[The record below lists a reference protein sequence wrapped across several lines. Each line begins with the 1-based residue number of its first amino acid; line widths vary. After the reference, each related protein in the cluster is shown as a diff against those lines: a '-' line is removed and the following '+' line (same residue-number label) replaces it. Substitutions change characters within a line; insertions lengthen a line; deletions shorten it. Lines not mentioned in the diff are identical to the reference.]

1 MDPKKKKS
9 SIGTW
14 LASLGILLITFGSKL
29 KVLFPLLKV
38 GKFLPTFLTMILSI
52 WAYTLIAPFQV
63 AFGLVMMILIH
74 EIGHVLAAKQRG
86 LPVSAPAFIPF
97 VGAFIT
103 MKKQPRDAETEAFI
117 ALGGP
122 LLGTVGAL
130 GCWILGYVTGDSFYY
145 MIAYIGFFLNVFN
158 LVPIHPLDGGR
169 IVVAISRWF
178 WVLGLIMGL
187 VLIIYLRSILLSI
200 IYVMFVYQL
209 YAKYVR
215 KKKPKKQE
223 RSRIEILSVK
233 LDPHRF
239 AEVGAYIPS
248 ELHRRELD
256 YRYYTVLAS
265 KRAFLDVFYPGL
277 GRIATIPDLHAE
289 IKRVYLIRTQ
299 MTDDGKVEFAIEM
312 EYRPFYQDNQA
323 NSPEDK
329 RYYDVSK
336 KHRLLYGVSYLGL
349 ATLLLYMM
357 WITQTMV
364 PEVR

>member
-14 LASLGILLITFGSKL
+14 LASLGLLIITFGSKL

-38 GKFLPTFLTMILSI
+38 GKFLPTFLSMILSI

-103 MKKQPRDAETEAFI
+103 MKKQPQDAETEAFI

-130 GCWILGYVTGDSFYY
+130 GCWGLGYATGDSYYY

-178 WVLGLIMGL
+178 WVIGLIVGL
-187 VLIIYLRSILLSI
+187 ALIIYLKSILLTI

-209 YAKYVR
+209 YTKYIR
-215 KKKPKKQE
+215 KKNSAKPGE
-223 RSRIEILSVK
+223 VRVEMLSVK
-233 LDPHRF
+233 LDPYRF
-239 AEVGAYIPS
+239 EEVGAYIPS
-248 ELHRRELD
+248 ELHQRELR
-256 YRYYTVLAS
+256 YQYYTDLAS
-265 KRAFLDVFYPGL
+265 EQTYLDVFYPSV
-277 GRIATIPDLHAE
+277 GRIATISDLHGE
-289 IKRVYLIRTQ
+289 IKRARLLRTH
-299 MTDDGKVEFAIEM
+299 MLEDGKVELDIGIE
-312 EYRPFYQDNQA
+312 YSPFYMENGK
-323 NSPEDK
+323 NSSDDK

-336 KHRLLYGVSYLGL
+336 RHRLIYGVSYLGL

-357 WITQTMV
+357 WITQAMV

>member
-29 KVLFPLLKV
+29 KMLFPLLKV
-38 GKFLPTFLTMILSI
+38 GKFLPTFLSMILSI

-103 MKKQPRDAETEAFI
+103 MKKQPQDAETEAFI

-158 LVPIHPLDGGR
+158 LIPIHPLDGGR

-178 WVLGLIMGL
+178 WVLGLILGL
-187 VLIIYLRSILLSI
+187 ALIIYLRSILLAV

-209 YAKYVR
+209 YAKYIR
-215 KKKPKKQE
+215 KKKPLKQR
-223 RSRIEILSVK
+223 RSRIEMLSVK
-233 LDPHRF
+233 LDAHRF
-239 AEVGAYIPS
+239 EEVGAYIPS

-256 YRYYTVLAS
+256 YQYYTDLAS
-265 KRAFLDVFYPGL
+265 KRTYLDVFYPSM
-277 GRIATIPDLHAE
+277 GRIATISDLRGE
-289 IKRVYLIRTQ
+289 IKRVRLLRTQ

-312 EYRPFYQDNQA
+312 EYLPFYLHEGE
-323 NSPEDK
+323 SSSEDK
-329 RYYDVSK
+329 RYYEVSK
-336 KHRLLYGVSYLGL
+336 KHRLIYGVSYLGL

-357 WITQTMV
+357 WISQALV